1 MKNTI
6 LAMAALAALAA
17 CSSPEPP
24 ASPVPAAEPKPASS
38 MGQFDALEQAA
49 LDGDYQAQR
58 NLAYTLGTGIPNNPI
73 LACAWRIVIVES
85 GDPQVDQSDLGN
97 KTFDCERKLDAD
109 GLAAAEAQ
117 AKQISELIVIRENR
131 LMQVE
136 APGGASI
143 PEAQG
148 N

>member
-1 MKNTI
+1 M
-6 LAMAALAALAA
+6 
-17 CSSPEPP
+17 
-24 ASPVPAAEPKPASS
+24 
-38 MGQFDALEQAA
+38 
-49 LDGDYQAQR
+49 
-58 NLAYTLGTGIPNNPI
+58 
-73 LACAWRIVIVES
+73 IVES

-131 LMQVE
+131 PMQVE
-136 APGGASI
+136 APGGEGTV
-143 PEAQG
+143 EAKG